1 MAAGAAQRKTTGRV
15 MDLTLINDAARA
27 AHLVGLALGFGVAIV
42 ADLSAARLM
51 VRPLDRR
58 EMDALHRF
66 HRMVALGLV
75 LFWTS
80 GLVLLWLRTGFDMAN
95 FSPKLMAKLGVV
107 SVLTINA
114 VMIGRIGLPV
124 MEATR
129 GQRFG
134 ALPRGVRLQM
144 AALAAL
150 SGAGWIS
157 ALALGVFSQLKTME
171 WAVLSEIIGLIYLT
185 ALAAAGLAALLAP
198 AIDAL
203 ISDRRAAPARTAEG

>member
-1 MAAGAAQRKTTGRV
+1 M

-42 ADLSAARLM
+42 ADVSASRLM

-66 HRMVALGLV
+66 HRMVALGLF

-80 GLVLLWLRTGFDMAN
+80 GLVLLWLRTGFDTAN
-95 FSPKLMAKLGVV
+95 FTPKLMAKLGVV

-129 GQRFG
+129 GHRFG
-134 ALPRGVRLQM
+134 VLPRGVRLQM

-171 WAVLSEIIGLIYLT
+171 WAILSEIIGLIYLT
-185 ALAAAGLAALLAP
+185 ALAAASIAALLAP

-203 ISDRRAAPARTAEG
+203 MSDRRATPARTAEG